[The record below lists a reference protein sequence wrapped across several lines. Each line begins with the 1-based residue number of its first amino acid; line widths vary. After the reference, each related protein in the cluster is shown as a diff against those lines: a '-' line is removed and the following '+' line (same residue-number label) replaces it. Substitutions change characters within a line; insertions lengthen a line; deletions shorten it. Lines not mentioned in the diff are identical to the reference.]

1 MNDQA
6 YREQV
11 KRLAAVF
18 DATPTT
24 KPKAEEMIRSLS
36 AIPED
41 HLAIV
46 VSRIIDTRTSGF
58 MPTPAEVKQT
68 YVDML
73 LGAAD
78 PDGSLQ
84 WCLAEH
90 KRIASRQEAEFWAS
104 DVLTRGLFQPK
115 PELPERYP
123 DPVTAETV
131 RLFGWQAIVETDPE
145 YLPAMWRKTY
155 AQARELVATRV
166 KAGDLR
172 LSIPEPSLLR
182 QLRAVS

>member
-1 MNDQA
+1 MTDRA

-18 DATPTT
+18 DAVPTSRE
-24 KPKAEEMIRSLS
+24 KSEEMIRSLGG
-36 AIPED
+36 IPTD
-41 HLAIV
+41 HLALV
-46 VSRIIDTRTSGF
+46 VDRIIDTRTSGF
-58 MPTPAEVKQT
+58 MPTPAEVKGA
-68 YVDML
+68 YVAMI
-73 LGAAD
+73 LGPED

-90 KRIASRQEAEFWAS
+90 KRIASRQEADYWAA
-104 DVLTRGLFQPK
+104 DVLTRGLFRPK

-172 LSIPEPSLLR
+172 LSLPESTSLRRLK
-182 QLRAVS
+182 AVS